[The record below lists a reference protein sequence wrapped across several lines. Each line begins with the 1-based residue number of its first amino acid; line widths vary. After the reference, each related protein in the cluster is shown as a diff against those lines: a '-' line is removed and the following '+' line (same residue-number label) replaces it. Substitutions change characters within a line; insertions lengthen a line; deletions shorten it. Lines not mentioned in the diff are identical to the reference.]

1 MKKRIIYQMKNK
13 ARNLTYLFLLA
24 GGIALTQSCSYLDVV
39 PDKIGTI
46 DNSFTNRNEAEKY
59 LYTCYSYIPKN
70 DNPYD
75 NVALMGADELWS
87 YYPITPYNDFGPWKI
102 ALGQQNSNNPFCNMW
117 YVYYR
122 GIRDCNIF
130 LDNVQDPDKV
140 GDLTPSMRKRW
151 IAEVKFLKAYYHF
164 CLFRMYGPIVIADEN
179 LPISATPEEVRKK
192 REPVDKVVQY
202 IVDLLDECIEDLPR
216 VINNKGSELGR
227 VTQIANLT
235 LKARLLVT
243 AASPLFNG
251 NKDYANYVDK
261 DGEHLFNSTE
271 DPAKWDDAITAC
283 KEAIDASQQP
293 ELGIELYSYKSNL
306 ILSPETKCQLSI
318 RNSVTEKWNSELIW
332 GLSARSDAHLQNLC
346 MTRVG
351 AYPNN
356 MWGGQEM
363 LNPTMEATNLYY
375 TRNGV
380 PMDEDKTWNYADRFK
395 VKMHTNEQPYEL
407 ASYYET
413 IQMNFDREPRFYAN
427 IGFDGCTWYQ
437 YNCPS
442 DSEKDIWTAKNR
454 AGQPQGKLG
463 SNSYT
468 TTGYWTKKLVSANY
482 EVTQSGYTTERFPWP
497 EMRLTDLYLLYAE
510 ALNEKDDANNRELAI
525 SYLDLIRERAGLKG
539 IKESWDTYS
548 KYPNKYK
555 TQDGL
560 REIIQRERAIEL
572 MFEGS
577 RFWDLRRW
585 KTANKVLNEKIHGWN
600 FEGETPAEY
609 YAPRNLYT
617 LKFVAPRDYFW
628 PIHQNDLVVNPK
640 LVQNPGW

>member
-1 MKKRIIYQMKNK
+1 MKNRMIYQMKNK
-13 ARNLTYLFLLA
+13 VRNLTYFLLLI
-24 GGIALTQSCSYLDVV
+24 GGTALTQSCSYLDVV

-59 LYTCYSYIPKN
+59 LNTCYSYIPGN
-70 DNPYD
+70 DSPY
-75 NVALMGADELWS
+75 NNGALMGADELWS
-87 YYPITPYNDFGPWKI
+87 YYPLTPYNDFGPWKI
-102 ALGQQNSNNPFCNMW
+102 ALGRQNVNDPLCNMW

-130 LDNVQDPDKV
+130 LENVSDMSKV

-151 IAEVKFLKAYYHF
+151 LAEVKFLKAYYHF
-164 CLFRMYGPIVIADEN
+164 CLFRMYGPIVIADDN

-202 IVDLLDECIEDLPR
+202 IVDLLDECLEDLPR
-216 VINNKGSELGR
+216 VISNKGSELGR

-271 DPAKWDDAITAC
+271 DPTKWDAAIAAC
-283 KEAIDASQQP
+283 EAAIEASQDP
-293 ELGIELYSYKSNL
+293 ELGLELYSYKSNL
-306 ILSPETKCQLSI
+306 ILSDETKCQLSI
-318 RNSVTEKWNSELIW
+318 RNSVTEKWNTELIW
-332 GLSARSDAHLQNLC
+332 GLSSRSDAHLQSLC

-375 TRNGV
+375 TKNGV

-454 AGQPQGKLG
+454 AGQAQGKLG
-463 SNSYT
+463 TNSYT
-468 TTGYWTKKLVSANY
+468 TTGYWTKKLVSATY
-482 EVTQSGYTTERFPWP
+482 EVTQSSYTTERFPWP

-525 SYLDLIRERAGLKG
+525 SYLDQIRARAGLKG

-548 KYPNKYK
+548 KYPNRYK
-555 TQDGL
+555 TQEGL

-609 YAPRNLYT
+609 YSQRTLYT
-617 LKFVAPRDYFW
+617 LKFIAPRDYFW